1 MPALRAS
8 AALAAIGVAIFVLS
22 PNVPIAMAGALL
34 WGLGGALG
42 FPTGMSAAGDQ
53 EVNAAVRVSVVSS
66 VGYTAFLAGPP
77 VLGFVGDRVGTLQSL
92 LVVAVVLVPTTL
104 LVSVARKR

>member
-1 MPALRAS
+1 
-8 AALAAIGVAIFVLS
+8 
-22 PNVPIAMAGALL
+22 MAGALL
-34 WGLGGALG
+34 WGLGTALG

-77 VLGFVGDRVGTLQSL
+77 LLGLLADHVGVMTA
-92 LVVAVVLVPTTL
+92 VTAAAVAAVVGLF
-104 LVSVARKR
+104 VASAAAPHSDGVALGSARRGAEGKLSS